1 MGDSAKKR
9 GTNIGEDDGMY
20 SLVIAEDEKMMR
32 ESLVKLVDWASLGF
46 TMEAAFSDGAQLID
60 YLRTHIPDVV
70 LTDIQM
76 IRVDGM
82 EVARFI
88 HEHNLPTCVILLTGH
103 KNFEYARSAIEYRV
117 KRYLLKPITVPQLKA
132 VFRET
137 CAALDDQEY
146 IERVMQKRDRHYS
159 DLISYEMQNLIVG
172 CCYGLVDEAEFHKR
186 YRLIHPAAEREPACV
201 YVRLRFCDG
210 DGFIE
215 SYGLQATEDGLT
227 QILRD
232 RFGRVEFY
240 PVAWNARGSEGVL
253 EMTGVFLLRQPDALP
268 VGTLP
273 EEIAACFAEK
283 TPFETT
289 ATRIE
294 ALESLIALSEAF
306 RGELIAG
313 RSSARLA
320 NARRDAGDYRRE
332 QERLLYHCLLQGD
345 ERGLKAIAARMS
357 DAALFAD
364 LGQATF
370 ECVQVLMRVI
380 GRLTSGSIQEWN
392 RFMRLTGLQEPV
404 DIADEAALKTWF
416 AERLSIIS
424 DNLASLRGDQSTK
437 IADVIAYIHAH
448 YAEDITL
455 SDAADG
461 VYLNAAYLSR
471 LFKKETGRTFSDYLT
486 EVRIDA
492 ATRLIES
499 SNLFIYE
506 IAQQSGYRNLKYFY
520 KVFKKVKGYSPN
532 EQRRKT

>member
-1 MGDSAKKR
+1 
-9 GTNIGEDDGMY
+9 MY

-32 ESLVKLVDWASLGF
+32 ESLANLVNWESLGF
-46 TMEAAFSDGAQLID
+46 TMDAAFADGAQLIE
-60 YLRTHIPDVV
+60 YLRMHVPDVV

-76 IRVDGM
+76 LRVDGM

-88 HEHNLPTCVILLTGH
+88 HEHNLPTSVILLTGH
-103 KNFEYARSAIEYRV
+103 KNFEYARSAIEFRV
-117 KRYLLKPITVPQLKA
+117 KHYLLKPITVPQLKE
-132 VFRET
+132 VFREV
-137 CAALDDQEY
+137 CAALDDRED

-159 DLISYEMQNLIVG
+159 DLVSYEMQNLIVG
-172 CCYGLVDEAEFHKR
+172 CCYGLVDEEEFHKR
-186 YRLIHPAAEREPACV
+186 YRLIHPGAEAEPACV

-215 SYGLQATEDGLT
+215 SYGLQATEDALT

-232 RFGRVEFY
+232 RFGRAEFY
-240 PVAWNARGSEGVL
+240 PVTWRVCDEDVL
-253 EMTGVFLLRQPDALP
+253 ELTGAFLLRQMDALP
-268 VGTLP
+268 IKRLS

-283 TPFETT
+283 MSFEVTVMCV
-289 ATRIE
+289 E
-294 ALESLIALSEAF
+294 ALESIFALSESF
-306 RGELIAG
+306 RSELIAG
-313 RSSARLA
+313 RSSARQ
-320 NARRDAGDYRRE
+320 DVQDYSRE
-332 QERLLYHCLLQGD
+332 QERLLYHCLMQGD
-345 ERGLKAIAARMS
+345 ERGLHAIASHMS
-357 DAALFAD
+357 DAGLYGGV
-364 LGQATF
+364 GQATF

-404 DIADEAALKTWF
+404 DIADEAALREWF
-416 AERLSIIS
+416 NEKLAVIS
-424 DNLASLRGDQSTK
+424 ENLACLHGDQGTK
-437 IADVIAYIHAH
+437 ISEVIAYMHAH

-471 LFKKETGRTFSDYLT
+471 LFKKETGKTFSEYLT

-492 ATRLIES
+492 AARMIES
-499 SNLFIYE
+499 TNLYIYE
-506 IAQQSGYRNLKYFY
+506 IAQRSGYRNLKYFY